1 MKKNNA
7 EKMVRVYWLDACI
20 YAGSSPKN
28 KKIIPTRM
36 TTQGILLKK
45 ENKENKGIYIKNPHT
60 VYEKTEKEVSKQKG
74 ATFLFIPQGMI
85 TKIKPIILI

>member
-36 TTQGILLKK
+36 VTQGILLKK
-45 ENKENKGIYIKNPHT
+45 ENEVIIVKDPHT
-60 VYEKTEKEVSKQKG
+60 VYEQTGKEVSKQKR

-85 TKIKPIILI
+85 TKLKPL